1 MCTNNDK
8 FLPSTIALPLLKVS
22 EYLGLPPTAT
32 YPALNLWNAG
42 LVEEGADITKPE
54 NVIMRHTFTGT
65 QDEEWFYAVSVS
77 VEAKGV
83 RAIQL
88 MLECV
93 DAVNQ
98 QDDSNVFRCLRAFGT
113 TVKDLGGILHR
124 MHEHCRPLV
133 FYHAIRPFLA
143 GSRGMEKVGLPR
155 GIFYEEGPGSGSWRQ
170 YSGGSNAQSTLIQFL
185 DIALGIEHRGKES
198 QHNNRDEKSQAYLH
212 EMRQYMPQSHR
223 QFLEHFGKIA
233 NVRQYVQSP
242 TSSRQVREAYDDAVD
257 ALTKFRDIHIN
268 IVARYII
275 APARSCDFQGKT
287 AVRNIATAFSGK
299 SSTREDLKGTGGT
312 DLMTFLKQTRDE
324 TQAVKNSEAI
334 TNK

>member
-1 MCTNNDK
+1 M
-8 FLPSTIALPLLKVS
+8 PLLKVS

-42 LVEEGADITKPE
+42 LIEEGADITKPE

-65 QDEEWFYAVSVS
+65 RDEEWFYAVSVS

-98 QDDSNVFRCLRAFGT
+98 QIDSGVLRCLISFAN
-113 TVKDLGGILHR
+113 TVRDLGDILQR
-124 MHEHCRPLV
+124 MHEHCRPLI
-133 FYHAIRPFLA
+133 FYHSIRPFLA
-143 GSRGMEKVGLPR
+143 GSRGMEKAGLPR
-155 GIFYEEGPGSGSWRQ
+155 GIFYEEGDGNGSWRQ

-185 DIALGIEHRGKES
+185 DIALGVEHRGKAD
-198 QHNNRDEKSQAYLH
+198 QHDDRGKKSQVYLD

-223 QFLEHFGKIA
+223 QFLEHFGRMA
-233 NVRQYVQSP
+233 NVRQYAQSP
-242 TSSRQVREAYDDAVD
+242 LSSVEVREAFDKSVD

-268 IVARYII
+268 IVARYIV
-275 APARSCDFQGKT
+275 APARAHDFHGNT
-287 AVRNIATAFSGK
+287 AVRNLATASSGK
-299 SSTREDLKGTGGT
+299 ASTREDLKGTGGT
-312 DLMTFLKQTRDE
+312 DLMMFLKQTRNE
-324 TQAVKNSEAI
+324 TQAAKTI
-334 TNK
+334 DMGTNR